1 MITSVR
7 NPQVA
12 LARRLHRGSVRQR
25 DGLVLLEGPRLVLE
39 AAQAGIVQ
47 TVLVADYPKPDVKLA
62 ADAAAEAGAR
72 VLTAA
77 PHVLAAAADSASR
90 QAIVAIGRRPQVASP
105 DGVPLILV
113 IDGVQ
118 DPGNVGTLVR
128 SGAAAG
134 ATLVVRTPGSADP
147 FGPKAMR
154 AGVGAH
160 FRVPIH
166 RRGHAGRPTATG
178 GASRTLRGISQRR
191 ARVSRR
197 QLERPLRT
205 SGWVGDAGRIVRVA
219 GRLPRNS
226 ERPDAWRRGI
236 AECGSGGRRYPVR
249 GRAAAR
255 GNPPKLTRRCKSDLT
270 PS

>member
-12 LARRLHRGSVRQR
+12 LARRLHRASVRQR
-25 DGLVLLEGPRLVLE
+25 DGLILLEGPRLVTE
-39 AAQAGIVQ
+39 AAEAGILQ
-47 TVLVADYPKPDVKLA
+47 TVLVADYPKPDVKAA
-62 ADAAAEAGAR
+62 ADTAAEAGAR

-90 QAIVAIGRRPQVASP
+90 QAIVAIGKRPQVAAL

-147 FGPKAMR
+147 FGPKALR

-166 RRGHAGRPTATG
+166 DAATPDDLPPLAEGLDLYEASANAAIAYHGIDWTRPGGLVVGAETRG
-178 GASRTLRGISQRR
+178 
-191 ARVSRR
+191 VS
-197 QLERPLRT
+197 
-205 SGWVGDAGRIVRVA
+205 S
-219 GRLPRNS
+219 
-226 ERPDAWRRGI
+226 AWRAACRDKLGVPMDRGVESLNAGAAAAVI
-236 AECGSGGRRYPVR
+236 LFEAARQ
-249 GRAAAR
+249 RAAI
-255 GNPPKLTRRCKSDLT
+255 PQS
-270 PS
+270 

>member
-12 LARRLHRGSVRQR
+12 LARRLHRASVRQR
-25 DGLVLLEGPRLVLE
+25 DGLILLEGPRLVLE
-39 AAQAGIVQ
+39 AAQAGVVQ
-47 TVLVADYPKPDVKLA
+47 TVLVADYPKADVKAA
-62 ADAAAEAGAR
+62 ADAAAEAGAK

-90 QAIVAIGRRPQVASP
+90 QAIVAIGQRPQVADV
-105 DGVPLILV
+105 DGTPLVLV

-147 FGPKAMR
+147 FGPKALR
-154 AGVGAH
+154 AGVGAQ

-166 RRGHAGRPTATG
+166 DAATPDKLPPLAEGLDLYEASADAEIAYHGINWTRPCGLVVGAETRGVSSAWRA
-178 GASRTLRGISQRR
+178 ACRG
-191 ARVSRR
+191 
-197 QLERPLRT
+197 T
-205 SGWVGDAGRIVRVA
+205 VRVPMLRSVESLNA
-219 GRLPRNS
+219 G
-226 ERPDAWRRGI
+226 
-236 AECGSGGRRYPVR
+236 
-249 GRAAAR
+249 AAAAVILFEAAR
-255 GNPPKLTRRCKSDLT
+255 QRAEIP
-270 PS
+270 

>member
-12 LARRLHRGSVRQR
+12 LARRLHRASVRKR
-25 DGLVLLEGPRLVLE
+25 DGLILLEGPRLVLE
-39 AAQAGIVQ
+39 AAESGVLQ
-47 TVLVADYPKPDVKLA
+47 TVLVADYPKAEVKAA
-62 ADAAAEAGAR
+62 ADAAAAAGAR

-90 QAIVAIGRRPQVASP
+90 QAIVAIGRRPQVAVL
-105 DGVPLILV
+105 DGTPLVLV

-147 FGPKAMR
+147 FGPKALR

-160 FRVPIH
+160 FRTPIREAAKPDDLQALAAGVDFFAAAADAERAYHTVDWTGPRGLVVGAETRGVSNAWRDACRGTVGVPM
-166 RRGHAGRPTATG
+166 
-178 GASRTLRGISQRR
+178 LRGVESLNAAAAAAVILFEA
-191 ARVSRR
+191 AR
-197 QLERPLRT
+197 Q
-205 SGWVGDAGRIVRVA
+205 
-219 GRLPRNS
+219 
-226 ERPDAWRRGI
+226 
-236 AECGSGGRRYPVR
+236 
-249 GRAAAR
+249 RAAIPQ
-255 GNPPKLTRRCKSDLT
+255 G
-270 PS
+270 

>member
-12 LARRLHRGSVRQR
+12 LARRLHRASVRQR
-25 DGLVLLEGPRLVLE
+25 DGLILLEGPRLVVE
-39 AAQAGIVQ
+39 AAEAGVLQ
-47 TVLVADYPKPDVKLA
+47 TVLVADYPKADVKLA
-62 ADAAAEAGAR
+62 ADAAAGAGAR

-90 QAIVAIGRRPQVASP
+90 QAIVAIGKRPQVAAL
-105 DGVPLILV
+105 DGIPLILV

-147 FGPKAMR
+147 FGPKALR

-160 FRVPIH
+160 FRIPIRDAATPDNLQPLAEGLDFFAAAANAARAYHDVDWTGPRGLVVGAETRGVSHDWRNACRGTVGVPML
-166 RRGHAGRPTATG
+166 GGVESLNAGA
-178 GASRTLRGISQRR
+178 AAAVILFEA
-191 ARVSRR
+191 AR
-197 QLERPLRT
+197 Q
-205 SGWVGDAGRIVRVA
+205 
-219 GRLPRNS
+219 
-226 ERPDAWRRGI
+226 
-236 AECGSGGRRYPVR
+236 
-249 GRAAAR
+249 RAAI
-255 GNPPKLTRRCKSDLT
+255 PQS
-270 PS
+270 

>member
-1 MITSVR
+1 MVTSVR

-12 LARRLHRGSVRQR
+12 LARRLHRASVRQR
-25 DGLVLLEGPRLVLE
+25 DGLILLEGPRLVQE
-39 AAQAGIVQ
+39 AAQAGILQ
-47 TVLVADYPKPDVKLA
+47 SVLVKDYPAADAQMA
-62 ADAAAEAGAR
+62 ADAAANAGAR

-90 QAIVAIGRRPQVASP
+90 QAIVAIGQRPQVAAL
-105 DGVPLILV
+105 DGTPLILV

-147 FGPKAMR
+147 FGPKALR

-166 RRGHAGRPTATG
+166 DA
-178 GASRTLRGISQRR
+178 ASPDDL
-191 ARVSRR
+191 
-197 QLERPLRT
+197 RPLAPNVALYAAAADAERGYHGIDWT
-205 SGWVGDAGRIVRVA
+205 GPCGLVVGAETRGV
-219 GRLPRNS
+219 S
-226 ERPDAWRRGI
+226 SAWRAACQGSVGVPMQRGVESLNAGAAAAVI
-236 AECGSGGRRYPVR
+236 LFEAARQ
-249 GRAAAR
+249 RAAIPQ
-255 GNPPKLTRRCKSDLT
+255 G
-270 PS
+270 

>member
-12 LARRLHRGSVRQR
+12 LARRLHRASVRQR
-25 DGLVLLEGPRLVLE
+25 DGLILLEGPRLVME
-39 AAQAGIVQ
+39 AAQAGVLQ
-47 TVLVADYPKPDVKLA
+47 TVLVADYPKPDIKQA

-90 QAIVAIGRRPQVASP
+90 QAIVAVGRRPQVAEI
-105 DGVPLILV
+105 DGTPLVLV

-134 ATLVVRTPGSADP
+134 ATLIVRTRGSADP
-147 FGPKAMR
+147 FGPKALR

-160 FRVPIH
+160 FRVPI
-166 RRGHAGRPTATG
+166 RDAATPADLKPLADDVAFYAAAADAERGYHDIDWTG
-178 GASRTLRGISQRR
+178 PCGLVVGAETRG
-191 ARVSRR
+191 VS
-197 QLERPLRT
+197 
-205 SGWVGDAGRIVRVA
+205 
-219 GRLPRNS
+219 
-226 ERPDAWRRGI
+226 DAWRAACQEVVGVPMLHGVESLNAGAAAAVILFETARQ
-236 AECGSGGRRYPVR
+236 
-249 GRAAAR
+249 RAAL
-255 GNPPKLTRRCKSDLT
+255 PQS
-270 PS
+270 

>member
-72 VLTAA
+72 VLAAA
-77 PHVLAAAADSASR
+77 PHVLEAAADSASR

-147 FGPKAMR
+147 FGPKALR

-160 FRVPIH
+160 FRIPIH
-166 RRGHAGRPTATG
+166 DAATPDDLPPLAEGVELYEASANAERAYHGVNWKGPCGLVIGSETRG
-178 GASRTLRGISQRR
+178 
-191 ARVSRR
+191 VS
-197 QLERPLRT
+197 
-205 SGWVGDAGRIVRVA
+205 S
-219 GRLPRNS
+219 
-226 ERPDAWRRGI
+226 AWRAACRGTV
-236 AECGSGGRRYPVR
+236 SVPMLGGVESLNAGAAAAVILFEAARQ
-249 GRAAAR
+249 RAAI
-255 GNPPKLTRRCKSDLT
+255 PQS
-270 PS
+270 

>member
-12 LARRLHRGSVRQR
+12 LARRLHRASVRQR
-25 DGLVLLEGPRLVLE
+25 DGLILLEGPRLVSE
-39 AAQAGIVQ
+39 AAQAGILR
-47 TVLVADYPKPDVKLA
+47 TVLVKDYPAGDVQLA
-62 ADAAAEAGAR
+62 ADAAAQAGAR

-90 QAIVAIGRRPQVASP
+90 QAIVAIGRRPCVAERE
-105 DGVPLILV
+105 GTPLVLV

-147 FGPKAMR
+147 FGPKALR

-160 FRVPIH
+160 FRVPIRDSAKPDDLGPLTESVGFYTAAADAKRAYH
-166 RRGHAGRPTATG
+166 DVDWTGPCGLVVGAETRG
-178 GASRTLRGISQRR
+178 
-191 ARVSRR
+191 VS
-197 QLERPLRT
+197 
-205 SGWVGDAGRIVRVA
+205 S
-219 GRLPRNS
+219 
-226 ERPDAWRRGI
+226 AWRAACRGSVSVPMLHGVESLNAGAAAAVI
-236 AECGSGGRRYPVR
+236 LFEAARQ
-249 GRAAAR
+249 RAAILQ
-255 GNPPKLTRRCKSDLT
+255 G
-270 PS
+270 

>member
-1 MITSVR
+1 M
-7 NPQVA
+7 
-12 LARRLHRGSVRQR
+12 ARRLHRASVRQR
-25 DGLVLLEGPRLVLE
+25 DGLILLEGPRLVLE
-39 AAQAGIVQ
+39 AAEAGILQ

-90 QAIVAIGRRPQVASP
+90 QAIVAIGQRPQVDDP
-105 DGVPLILV
+105 GGTPLVLV

-134 ATLVVRTPGSADP
+134 ATLIVRTPGSADP
-147 FGPKAMR
+147 FGPKALR

-166 RRGHAGRPTATG
+166 DAAEPNHLQPLAEGVDLYETSANAERAYHGIDWTGPSGLVVGAETRGVSSAWRAACRDSVGVPM
-178 GASRTLRGISQRR
+178 LRGVES
-191 ARVSRR
+191 
-197 QLERPLRT
+197 L
-205 SGWVGDAGRIVRVA
+205 
-219 GRLPRNS
+219 N
-226 ERPDAWRRGI
+226 
-236 AECGSGGRRYPVR
+236 
-249 GRAAAR
+249 AAAAAAVILFEAAR
-255 GNPPKLTRRCKSDLT
+255 QRTAIPQS
-270 PS
+270 

>member
-12 LARRLHRGSVRQR
+12 LARRLHRTSVRQR
-25 DGLVLLEGPRLVLE
+25 DGLILLEGPRLVLE

-47 TVLVADYPKPDVKLA
+47 TVLVADYPKPDVKAA
-62 ADAAAEAGAR
+62 ADTAVEAGAR

-90 QAIVAIGRRPQVASP
+90 QAIVAIGRRPQVAAL
-105 DGVPLILV
+105 DGTPLVLV

-134 ATLVVRTPGSADP
+134 ATLIVRTPGSADP
-147 FGPKAMR
+147 FGPKALR

-160 FRVPIH
+160 FRVPIRDAARPDDLGPLTENVGLYTAAADAERAYH
-166 RRGHAGRPTATG
+166 DVAWTGPCGLVVGAETRGVSSAWQAVCRDSVSVPM
-178 GASRTLRGISQRR
+178 LRGVESLNAAAAAAVILFEA
-191 ARVSRR
+191 AR
-197 QLERPLRT
+197 Q
-205 SGWVGDAGRIVRVA
+205 
-219 GRLPRNS
+219 
-226 ERPDAWRRGI
+226 
-236 AECGSGGRRYPVR
+236 
-249 GRAAAR
+249 RAAIPR
-255 GNPPKLTRRCKSDLT
+255 G
-270 PS
+270 